1 MPLAARRNAYNSM
14 SCPFLEALNPCHS
27 EGPLLARRIPRMLS
41 PRGRR
46 SKIQARMPRKQ
57 RFYYVYILSSL
68 TGTLYTGITNS
79 IYNRTLQH
87 KGKET
92 PGFTSKYEVDRLV
105 YYEVFTNVRAA
116 IRREKEIKGWTRKKE
131 DCSDRVCE
139 SKVARS
145 G

>member
-1 MPLAARRNAYNSM
+1 MP
-14 SCPFLEALNPCHS
+14 
-27 EGPLLARRIPRMLS
+27 
-41 PRGRR
+41 
-46 SKIQARMPRKQ
+46 KKQ

-116 IRREKEIKGWTRKKE
+116 IRREKEIKGWARKKKIALI
-131 DCSDRVCE
+131 E
-139 SKVARS
+139 SANPKWQDLAEGWGEELPPPSWQVRDPTGDQQPRDSS
-145 G
+145 GPKTGPSE

>member
-1 MPLAARRNAYNSM
+1 
-14 SCPFLEALNPCHS
+14 
-27 EGPLLARRIPRMLS
+27 
-41 PRGRR
+41 
-46 SKIQARMPRKQ
+46 MPRKQ

-92 PGFTSKYEVDRLV
+92 PGFTSKYDVDRLV

-116 IRREKEIKGWTRKKE
+116 IRREKEIKGWTRKKKIALIE
-131 DCSDRVCE
+131 SVNPKWQDLAEGWGKELPPPSWQTMDPDRDQQPRD
-139 SKVARS
+139 SS
-145 G
+145 GPKTGPSE